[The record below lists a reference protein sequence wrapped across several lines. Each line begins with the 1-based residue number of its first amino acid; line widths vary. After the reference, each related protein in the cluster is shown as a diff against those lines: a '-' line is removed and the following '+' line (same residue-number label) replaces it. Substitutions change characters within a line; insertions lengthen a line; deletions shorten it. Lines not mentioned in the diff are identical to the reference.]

1 VEAWADDSALSG
13 IQPLQADNTI
23 EGGDMSEMCKR
34 SFLGAIMLALLAT
47 AFPAVAAEKT
57 EDQLIAELAS
67 PVETKVTDALQKLE
81 KKYPTSTKALPKMK
95 ELLKDPRVKVR
106 RKAARVLGVLH
117 AEVDQENIKDI
128 CELLKGSDP
137 KEVMDGLIAL
147 RGLKAEAVVPEILP
161 YLQHANAYVIR
172 DACRTLAVLGKK
184 DVIPAI
190 EPLLNHSDPKVRKD
204 AQDALYTLRSKS

>member
-1 VEAWADDSALSG
+1 
-13 IQPLQADNTI
+13 
-23 EGGDMSEMCKR
+23 MCKQ
-34 SFLGAIMLALLAT
+34 SFLRALTLALLTISFSVFGAD
-47 AFPAVAAEKT
+47 KT
-57 EDQLIAELAS
+57 EDRVIAELAS
-67 PVETKVTDALQKLE
+67 PSETKVIDALMTLE
-81 KKYPTSTKALPKMK
+81 KKYPTSTQAFPTIKK
-95 ELLKDPRVKVR
+95 LLKDPRQKVR

-128 CELLKGSDP
+128 CALLKGSEP
-137 KEVMDGLIAL
+137 REVMDGLIAL

-161 YLQHANAYVIR
+161 FLKHANAYVIR

-204 AQDALYTLRSKS
+204 AQDALYTL